1 MNKEKESLFKKALKI
16 LIPSLFAIAVMVAGF
31 GCFSMVTNAVEFGH
45 YYITYDLSW
54 QNQTYTIYFDTVA
67 DLVMVRG
74 PEKQEAGRPAGSTA
88 MGTSYQILYTNL
100 NGQTTI
106 STPPYFSCS
115 HTADYFTNKDNIYSV
130 YLPAN
135 EEQYT
140 WRTVNLVSTNIP
152 LFETLEDA
160 RNFASTGDDSGQLNK
175 FTPDWD
181 SATKNNTVGLNSFNA
196 IYKDGVI
203 TTTWNG
209 LSSRVV
215 DISAYENTYVRA
227 VAGFCD
233 KETGVI
239 TDAEIDIFSIS
250 DNGFIYEV
258 PQELL
263 DYTYV
268 RYVKCTPYYYQNDDI
283 NATLYK
289 GIDSIYYWDI
299 AGNVSSSDAPTS
311 DIIGVYDSEIGYL
324 KLTISGLSASDCH
337 GGDISW
343 MNCFSL
349 SWDIPTYDRK
359 KYEEYCEFKFD
370 FKYSYSTNW
379 TTSLKYGSAFIDY
392 SENGEKLCINVKN
405 GTHNFCA
412 ETFSEIIDIQSS
424 FENYFETLSN
434 FNINPLNKIYVRIVR
449 KDIVTGDVS
458 YGDWAVYNVDKSTG
472 LLTFNKE
479 EFGDMNVYEGD
490 TEIDADGTIYDEPI
504 QSVSGNNGSD
514 ADGSFFDGIDLT
526 DVANIGK
533 YFITLVESLMNF
545 LGDFPALFSRIFSF
559 LPNELLAMI
568 YMSIVIVVIIGL
580 FKIFL

>member
-1 MNKEKESLFKKALKI
+1 MKKEKESLFKKALKI
-16 LIPSLFAIAVMVAGF
+16 LTPSLFAIAVMVAGF
-31 GCFSMVTNAVEFGH
+31 GCFSMVTNAAESYTYSVTHQCVPSQYNGQCSSLHTVTFTSPYKLVGSIYNDSLH
-45 YYITYDLSW
+45 IFYYDPSYSKVSGKWVNKSIPLTNTAHGSSSSHSCSE
-54 QNQTYTIYFDTVA
+54 
-67 DLVMVRG
+67 VRDI
-74 PEKQEAGRPAGSTA
+74 EAGGVYMDMVYIVSTD
-88 MGTSYQILYTNL
+88 I
-100 NGQTTI
+100 
-106 STPPYFSCS
+106 PYFSDRAS
-115 HTADYFTNKDNIYSV
+115 AIAYS
-130 YLPAN
+130 
-135 EEQYT
+135 T
-140 WRTVNLVSTNIP
+140 
-152 LFETLEDA
+152 
-160 RNFASTGDDSGQLNK
+160 TGDDSGQLNK
-175 FTPDWD
+175 FAPDWD

-209 LSSRVV
+209 VSSRVV

-299 AGNVSSSDAPTS
+299 AGNVSSSDTPTS

-324 KLTISGLSASDCH
+324 KLTINGLSASDCH

-379 TTSLKYGSAFIDY
+379 TTSLKYGTAFIDY

-424 FENYFETLSN
+424 FENYLETLSN

-490 TEIDADGTIYDEPI
+490 TEIDVDGTIYDEPI

-514 ADGSFFDGIDLT
+514 TDGGFFDGIDLT